1 MGFNRGSLPLLA
13 AAAFVTATSAANAA
27 TLTVVNKTSSYVTV
41 SVDGNYGCNTADHTT
56 CTIPVSTGRHHL
68 RAVRNDNGAVVEEDD
83 DIPDAGMTWTLS
95 EQ

>member
-1 MGFNRGSLPLLA
+1 MHIRRWIVFAFA
-13 AAAFVTATSAANAA
+13 ANFIFAASAASAA

-56 CTIPVSTGRHHL
+56 CTIPVSTGRHKL
-68 RAVRNDNGAVVEEDD
+68 RAVRSDNGTAVEEAD

>member
-1 MGFNRGSLPLLA
+1 MRFSRGFLPLLA
-13 AAAFVTATSAANAA
+13 ATAFVTATAADAA
-27 TLTVVNKTSSYVTV
+27 TLTVANKTSSYVTV

-68 RAVRNDNGAVVEEDD
+68 RAVRNDNGAVIEEDD

>member
-1 MGFNRGSLPLLA
+1 MRFSLRVASLLA
-13 AAAFVTATSAANAA
+13 AAAFVTATSAAAA

-68 RAVRNDNGAVVEEDD
+68 RAVRSDNGAVVEEDE
-83 DIPDAGMTWTLS
+83 DIPDSGMTWTLT
-95 EQ
+95 E